1 MKDIHPIILCG
12 GSGSRL
18 WPVSRSQSPK
28 QFQPVGG
35 AGSLTFL
42 QSTIQRHRVA
52 GFAKPT
58 VVTASHHSH
67 IVTRQL
73 DELQCEADVIYE
85 PMGRNT
91 GPAVL
96 AAAIQ
101 VAQTDPDALLLVVPS
116 DHVINGDLNGQILAM
131 RAAASEGRI
140 VIFGIT
146 PAYPETGY
154 GYIVDGGAH
163 GGNADLRK
171 VDKFVEKPPLR
182 EATEL
187 LAEGKAFWA
196 SGISLF
202 SASTIIKEMRTYDP
216 ETYHTVFSAIDRG
229 EVSEGGLTLHPASF
243 RRATNEPTERIIF
256 ERSSRVALAPL
267 DVEWDDVGCWTSMY
281 AISQRDAEGNVLQGD
296 VLAVETENALVR
308 ADKRLVAVVG
318 VSDVIVVDT
327 PDAILVTQR
336 GKCQNVK
343 KVVEVLRDEQRPE
356 AVVPLSKDYLWG
368 QSRRVMRSGNFD
380 MTVIKINPGASIKID
395 PMPGR
400 QLIAVGGD
408 LQVFD
413 GLQRQDLAL
422 GERYVLPPSGR
433 TSLTNTKSDF
443 VEALLVTLN
452 SALDNQIQRL
462 GAHNA

>member
-1 MKDIHPIILCG
+1 MKEIHPIILCG

-18 WPVSRSQSPK
+18 WPVSRAQSPK
-28 QFQPVGG
+28 QFQPIAG
-35 AGSLTFL
+35 AGSLSFF

-58 VVTASHHSH
+58 VVTGVAHAQT
-67 IVTRQL
+67 VMRQL
-73 DELQCEADVIYE
+73 DELQCDADVICE

-96 AAAIQ
+96 AAAIHI
-101 VAQTDPDALLLVVPS
+101 AKKDPEAILLVLPS
-116 DHVINGDLNGQILAM
+116 DHVITGELNQQIMQM
-131 RAAASEGRI
+131 RESAEAGRI

-154 GYIVDGGAH
+154 GYIVDGGPIPAH
-163 GGNADLRK
+163 ANLHEVER
-171 VDKFVEKPPLR
+171 FVEKPPLR

-187 LAEGKAFWA
+187 LERGTAYWA
-196 SGISLF
+196 SGISMF
-202 SASTIIKEMRTYDP
+202 TASEIIKEMRTYD
-216 ETYHTVFSAIDRG
+216 ETTYNTVFSAIDQG
-229 EVSEGGLTLHPASF
+229 EVSNDMLCLHPDSF

-256 ERSSRVALAPL
+256 ERSKKVALAPL
-267 DVEWDDVGCWTSMY
+267 DVAWDDVGCWTSMH
-281 AISQRDAEGNVLQGD
+281 AIGNGDQQGNVLQGD

-336 GKCQNVK
+336 GKCQSVK
-343 KVVEVLRDEQRPE
+343 KVVEVLKEEQRPE
-356 AVVPLSKDYLWG
+356 AVVPLSKDFIWG
-368 QSRRVMRSGNFD
+368 KSTRVMRSGNFD

-395 PMPGR
+395 AMPGR

-408 LQVFD
+408 IQVFD
-413 GLQRQDLAL
+413 GLRRQEIPM
-422 GERYVLPPSGR
+422 GERFVLPAQGR
-433 TSLTNTKSDF
+433 TSLTNTKTDF

-452 SALDNQIQRL
+452 SSVESQVHMEAAQ
-462 GAHNA
+462 

>member
-12 GSGSRL
+12 GAGSRL

-28 QFQPVGG
+28 QFQPVAG

-42 QSTIQRHRVA
+42 QSTIQRHRVE
-52 GFAKPT
+52 GFTLPT
-58 VVTASHHSH
+58 VVAAAHHSH

-73 DELQCEADVIYE
+73 DELQCEANVLYE

-101 VAQTDPDALLLVVPS
+101 VAQTDPNALLLVVPS
-116 DHVINGDLNGQILAM
+116 DHVISGDLNGQILQM
-131 RAAASEGRI
+131 RDAAEKGRI

-146 PAYPETGY
+146 PTYPETGY
-154 GYIVDGGAH
+154 GYIVDGGALD
-163 GGNADLRK
+163 GNSQLRR

-187 LAEGKAFWA
+187 LADGTAYWA
-196 SGISLF
+196 SGISMF
-202 SASTIIKEMRTYDP
+202 TAATIIKEMRQFEP

-229 EVSEGGLTLHPASF
+229 ELIDGALTLHPASF

-256 ERSSRVALAPL
+256 ERSSKVALAPL
-267 DVEWDDVGCWTSMY
+267 DVEWDDVGCWTSLH
-281 AISQRDAEGNVLQGD
+281 AISASDKEGNVLQGD

-336 GKCQNVK
+336 GKCQGVK
-343 KVVEVLRDEQRPE
+343 KVVDVLREQERSE

-413 GLQRQDLAL
+413 GLQRQELAL
-422 GERYVLPPSGR
+422 GERYVLPPEGR
-433 TSLTNTKSDF
+433 TSLTNTKNDH

-452 SALDNQIQRL
+452 SSIDNPVQML
-462 GAHNA
+462 SAHNA